1 MKDLLLKT
9 AKFGLD
15 DLLKRFFFFTIN
27 LLGLLRIFINFLK
40 LKIKINQNE
49 INETHKK
56 QSSWHPSN
64 SLIVF
69 ALDRKCSI
77 FQTLPLLRLFPRWV
91 VCKISQHFPTKGSDK
106 TIKPNYQTQKI
117 RNLSCGYYYKPFCSF
132 CFISLYLMLYHLL
145 ISSLPPVNY
154 RDNLI

>member
-1 MKDLLLKT
+1 MKNYVNKHLLVWQHCVNWVLLCHKKNILKNSYNMKDLLLKT

-15 DLLKRFFFFTIN
+15 DFLKLFFFTIN

-77 FQTLPLLRLFPRWV
+77 F
-91 VCKISQHFPTKGSDK
+91 
-106 TIKPNYQTQKI
+106 
-117 RNLSCGYYYKPFCSF
+117 
-132 CFISLYLMLYHLL
+132 
-145 ISSLPPVNY
+145 
-154 RDNLI
+154 